1 MKVIDLLNKIAKS
14 EEVPKKIKI
23 DNKILN
29 LDNGKEIKYRFEN
42 SCGALNWNYYID
54 LKRLNDEIEIIEEPK
69 KIEMLPILKDGEIF
83 QTNLAINQTR
93 RKLNEVIYYINDK
106 ENK

>member
-1 MKVIDLLNKIAKS
+1 MKVIDLLNKIANG
-14 EEVPKKIKI
+14 EDIPKKIKI

-29 LDNGKEIKYRFEN
+29 LENEKGIKYRFEN
-42 SCGALNWNYYID
+42 SCGTLNWDYYIE
-54 LKRLNDEIEIIEEPK
+54 LKRLNDEIEIVEEAK

-93 RKLNEVIYYINDK
+93 RKLNEIIDYINDK